1 MLGAASPVARLEL
14 DVSKLRSSRGF
25 VRICLT
31 ADPDNFPKCVDDA
44 RALRRSVPAGQT
56 QLRFDALPVGGYAA
70 AVIHDENGNRK
81 LDTALGIPR
90 EGFGF
95 SRNPAIGFGPPR
107 FSAARFAID
116 ADGTRE
122 DVRMRY
128 LL

>member
-1 MLGAASPVARLEL
+1 VLGAASPVARLEL